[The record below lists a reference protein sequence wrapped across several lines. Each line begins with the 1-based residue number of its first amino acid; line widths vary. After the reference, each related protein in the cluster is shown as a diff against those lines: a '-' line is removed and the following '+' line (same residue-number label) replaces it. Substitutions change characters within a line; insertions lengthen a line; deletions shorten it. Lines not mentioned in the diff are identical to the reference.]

1 MPTRN
6 VSLTKELDQFVSSR
20 VEGGLYANAS
30 EVMRTALRLLE
41 KEEREYEEKLA
52 ALRAAIDEGLASGVA
67 EEGVFERLDAYID
80 ELAAE
85 ETAQQGHGGRL
96 PAYSLARLA
105 ESDLKSIVRY
115 TVKTWGKA
123 QTKRILARPSESAFN
138 IWQRTLLLGRS
149 CDSIHPGL
157 RPV

>member
-52 ALRAAIDEGLASGVA
+52 ALRTAIAEGDASGVA
-67 EEGVFERLDAYID
+67 EEGVFERLYAYID
-80 ELAAE
+80 ELAAKESEAGKGAE
-85 ETAQQGHGGRL
+85 EVQRLEACSIGSEGHRDIYGSKMGSR
-96 PAYSLARLA
+96 PR
-105 ESDLKSIVRY
+105 DCVRE
-115 TVKTWGKA
+115 G
-123 QTKRILARPSESAFN
+123 P
-138 IWQRTLLLGRS
+138 
-149 CDSIHPGL
+149 
-157 RPV
+157 